1 MAVTDEQSRWNEW
14 NDGVEN
20 RAASGSI
27 DYVDDIM
34 ETFDS
39 NDDPPRRTSF
49 CQKIQPPQV
58 SHIEQAE
65 RLTVHSCLH
74 HHSVIPSSSA
84 EQSDNSSGGNQP
96 SNDFSHL
103 PAPHENNVVCLWMT
117 NVLELLDL
125 TERHLDR
132 KCMCAN
138 EQNCKC
144 QLRPGRGKFY
154 GDMHPYRPLQLPDLN
169 VVNEI
174 WNDMENKMSDSLYS
188 EEVSNDDPNHGASP
202 KSQSAWSRIVES
214 ANPHPDPATPT
225 NPIEQHQLAFSFRA
239 NLPPDIP
246 PTMSAECV
254 KYFYSVVLVVTTV
267 DGKLLVSHCPFTVLT
282 SDSRHSNQQQ
292 SSQPT
297 SVTRVHI
304 GNLCAIAH
312 STALPTYITS
322 TEASNATSS
331 KLTLVTSCRDVP
343 EQRTS
348 THRIEDG
355 KGRLCAMMTLVGIGG
370 PLTPGTRLGIRIQ
383 FPISDGDETGD
394 GVGVIPCH
402 RVCCALVGEEYAVH
416 EVSGGDNPSKGKKRV
431 KTRNYVFD
439 SAYEMVEFGYTEAI
453 SMGLVL
459 PLNCPVTVKTD
470 LVEVSVTFKVE
481 FTVRSTNEIN
491 SDAGLEVIRLDL
503 PCEVV
508 HDHEASDKYNGD
520 GNAEEAHATSIG
532 MQNFWKP
539 NHDMHAEGVDDIGIQ
554 SELNVLSIRMIG
566 LYLNRG

>member
-1 MAVTDEQSRWNEW
+1 MAMTDEQSRWNEW

-125 TERHLDR
+125 PERHLDR

-144 QLRPGRGKFY
+144 QLRLGRGKFH

-174 WNDMENKMSDSLYS
+174 WKDMENKMSDSLYS
-188 EEVSNDDPNHGASP
+188 EKVSNDDPNHGASP
-202 KSQSAWSRIVES
+202 KSQSAWSRIVDS
-214 ANPHPDPATPT
+214 ANPHPDLATPT
-225 NPIEQHQLAFSFRA
+225 PIEQHQLAFSFRA

-254 KYFYSVVLVVTTV
+254 KYFYSAVLVVTTV
-267 DGKLLVSHCPFTVLT
+267 EGEVGLVQTVSLTYRFILLTNEICSSLSPTAPSLSSHPTHGTILTNNSHTQLQQHEYILEIFAPSPTRQLFLLILHPPKHRAPLRLDKLL
-282 SDSRHSNQQQ
+282 
-292 SSQPT
+292 SQT
-297 SVTRVHI
+297 HQ
-304 GNLCAIAH
+304 
-312 STALPTYITS
+312 
-322 TEASNATSS
+322 
-331 KLTLVTSCRDVP
+331 LVTSCHVVP
-343 EQRTS
+343 RRNE
-348 THRIEDG
+348 
-355 KGRLCAMMTLVGIGG
+355 
-370 PLTPGTRLGIRIQ
+370 
-383 FPISDGDETGD
+383 
-394 GVGVIPCH
+394 
-402 RVCCALVGEEYAVH
+402 RVL
-416 EVSGGDNPSKGKKRV
+416 
-431 KTRNYVFD
+431 
-439 SAYEMVEFGYTEAI
+439 
-453 SMGLVL
+453 
-459 PLNCPVTVKTD
+459 
-470 LVEVSVTFKVE
+470 
-481 FTVRSTNEIN
+481 
-491 SDAGLEVIRLDL
+491 
-503 PCEVV
+503 
-508 HDHEASDKYNGD
+508 
-520 GNAEEAHATSIG
+520 
-532 MQNFWKP
+532 
-539 NHDMHAEGVDDIGIQ
+539 
-554 SELNVLSIRMIG
+554 IG
-566 LYLNRG
+566 LKMGRDDYAQ

>member
-1 MAVTDEQSRWNEW
+1 MKAEISLSRPSYRAGNPVVGTIRIHHDDIPVSISAQHDVVDGSARLQQARAPPIRQTIVSARLYLAGRAHLGSSARDKSSRWRSSHEVNQLKNIYGEHHPCLSMAMTDEQSRWNEW

-125 TERHLDR
+125 PERHLDR

-154 GDMHPYRPLQLPDLN
+154 GDMHPYRPLQLPDLS

-174 WNDMENKMSDSLYS
+174 WKDMENKMSDSLYS
-188 EEVSNDDPNHGASP
+188 EKVSNDDPNHGASP

-214 ANPHPDPATPT
+214 ANHHPDPATPT

-267 DGKLLVSHCPFTVLT
+267 DGKVGLVRLCLPFIVSVSSPMQFAAPCLT
-282 SDSRHSNQQQ
+282 LPIHGPHIRLTAF
-292 SSQPT
+292 QPT
-297 SVTRVHI
+297 AIITT
-304 GNLCAIAH
+304 NL
-312 STALPTYITS
+312 SNTS
-322 TEASNATSS
+322 TYWKSM
-331 KLTLVTSCRDVP
+331 R
-343 EQRTS
+343 
-348 THRIEDG
+348 HR
-355 KGRLCAMMTLVGIGG
+355 
-370 PLTPGTRLGIRIQ
+370 PL
-383 FPISDGDETGD
+383 D
-394 GVGVIPCH
+394 C
-402 RVCCALVGEEYAVH
+402 
-416 EVSGGDNPSKGKKRV
+416 
-431 KTRNYVFD
+431 
-439 SAYEMVEFGYTEAI
+439 SAYLHYI
-453 SMGLVL
+453 H
-459 PLNCPVTVKTD
+459 
-470 LVEVSVTFKVE
+470 
-481 FTVRSTNEIN
+481 RSIERHF
-491 SDAGLEVIRLDL
+491 V
-503 PCEVV
+503 
-508 HDHEASDKYNGD
+508 
-520 GNAEEAHATSIG
+520 
-532 MQNFWKP
+532 
-539 NHDMHAEGVDDIGIQ
+539 
-554 SELNVLSIRMIG
+554 
-566 LYLNRG
+566 